1 LKVSRARQFFLVSFP
16 TLFLTVLNTGC
27 LHTRPCQYSEAPP
40 GQIFLSPHP
49 NFEDAG
55 FKRWDGAINE
65 HARIKYLLERM
76 ALSNDRFIR
85 NGHIHNGKK
94 ARQWFLYKM
103 SYWVN
108 GVGTAEDFVSRVA
121 TFSQK
126 TGQPYLVEYTDGGIY
141 SLGSVL
147 KNELSA
153 FDAQQNKLNELSIS
167 PTAVASTAVAASTS
181 S

>member
-1 LKVSRARQFFLVSFP
+1 MSRARQFFLVSFP
-16 TLFLTVLNTGC
+16 ALFLTVLNTGC
-27 LHTRPCQYSEAPP
+27 LHTRPCQYNEAPA
-40 GQIFLSPHP
+40 GQIFLSPNP
-49 NFEDAG
+49 NFEDAT
-55 FKRWDGAINE
+55 FKRWEGSLNE
-65 HARIKYLLERM
+65 HTRIKYLLERT

-85 NGHIHNGKK
+85 NGQTHNGKR
-94 ARQWFLYKM
+94 ARQWLLYKM
-103 SYWVN
+103 SHWVN
-108 GVGTAEDFVSRVA
+108 GVGTAEDFVSHVA

-126 TGQPYLVEYTDGGIY
+126 TGQPYLVEYADGKIY

-153 FDAQQNKLNELSIS
+153 FDAHQNKLKEISIS